1 MNSIID
7 IDFLQ
12 ATLQIL
18 YVFFEIL
25 AIVACGLLVKKSSSL
40 GTILMLIG
48 AISSFGTTI
57 MRTIIFS
64 LSEYLMDLDI
74 FELSLDTMFTLQ
86 ALSYGLLIIGL
97 FIFAK
102 NYTKVAVK

>member
-1 MNSIID
+1 
-7 IDFLQ
+7 
-12 ATLQIL
+12 
-18 YVFFEIL
+18 
-25 AIVACGLLVKKSSSL
+25 
-40 GTILMLIG
+40 
-48 AISSFGTTI
+48 
-57 MRTIIFS
+57 
-64 LSEYLMDLDI
+64 MDLDI